1 MVYWAFSMI
10 LMACLLFNICFFQ
23 GINQADIY
31 SIILCEFAMAVI
43 SLLAVV
49 KLFLDDDSALMLN
62 THPYFWISAGTFI
75 FSAGALII
83 IGLHQYILAKNLR
96 YGGLRVDRYVMP
108 VLNYILY
115 SSYGYAFILCR
126 KLTNKPSQQ

>member
-1 MVYWAFSMI
+1 MYLAFSI
-10 LMACLLFNICFFQ
+10 LLMACLLFNICFFQ
-23 GINQADIY
+23 GIYQADTY
-31 SIILCEFAMAVI
+31 SMILCEFAMAVI

-49 KLFLDDDSALMLN
+49 KLFLEDDSAIMLN
-62 THPYFWISAGTFI
+62 THPYFWISAGTLI

-83 IGLHQYILAKNLR
+83 MGLHQYILVKNLR
-96 YGGLRVDRYVMP
+96 YYGLRVDRYVMP
-108 VLNYILY
+108 TLNYILY